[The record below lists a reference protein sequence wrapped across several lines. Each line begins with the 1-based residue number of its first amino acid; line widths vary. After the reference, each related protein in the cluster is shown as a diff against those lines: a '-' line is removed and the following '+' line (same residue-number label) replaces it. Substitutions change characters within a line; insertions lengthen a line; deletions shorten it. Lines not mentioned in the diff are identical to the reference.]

1 MGKVFEVSHGFYF
14 EGVCL
19 SASVFVSSI
28 KDGELEEGKMKA
40 VRLKGKPIL
49 LLRVGDAVYGVSNVC
64 PHEGCRF
71 DGGILRGYILMCPC
85 HGWKF
90 DVRNGQ
96 YQEIPQVKLECYRC
110 KTENGMIFV
119 EIRR

>member
-1 MGKVFEVSHGFYF
+1 MFRRDSVAWAFGMT
-14 EGVCL
+14 
-19 SASVFVSSI
+19 SVFVASI
-28 KDGELEEGKMKA
+28 KDNELEEGKMKA

-49 LLRVGDAVYGVSNVC
+49 LVRVSGEVYGVSNFC
-64 PHEGCRF
+64 PHQGCSF
-71 DGGILRGYILMCPC
+71 QGGILTGYTLMCPC

-110 KTENGMIFV
+110 KAENGRILV
-119 EIRR
+119 EIQKK